1 MIRTVLL
8 GAIVATATGIPAHA
22 VNLVTNGGFELLT
35 SNAATGRYHICDNT
49 KPTCIST
56 LTGWS
61 ATASR
66 DGSLATNTPGSILLG
81 GHGGS
86 EFNSGFGLYGP
97 IPGSPDGGNFIGVD
111 GDPEYTQTI
120 FQSIGGLTVGKK
132 YEVGFYQSAGQQKG
146 QSGPTTERWQVTF
159 GGVSQLSALQSN
171 PSQSFLP
178 WTFQDLE
185 FTATAVSQVLTFMA
199 IGTPNGAPPVAL
211 LDGVSLTARVPDVAT
226 WMLMVGGFGL
236 VGAVSRFRRASI
248 RAA

>member
-1 MIRTVLL
+1 MIRTVVI
-8 GAIVATATGIPAHA
+8 GAIVAAAAGVPARA
-22 VNLVTNGGFELLT
+22 VNLVVNGGFELLKP
-35 SNAATGRYHICDNT
+35 NAATGHYHICDNT
-49 KPTCIST
+49 KPTCVSI

-66 DGSLATNTPGSILLG
+66 DGSLGTNTPGSVLLG

-86 EFNSGFGLYGP
+86 EFNSGFALYGP
-97 IPGSPDGGNFIGVD
+97 VPNSPAGGNFIGID

-120 FQSIGGLTVGKK
+120 FQSIGGLTVGRK
-132 YEVGFYQSAGQQKG
+132 YDVGFYQSAGQQIG

-159 GGVSQLSALQSN
+159 GGVSQLSTKQFN

-178 WTFQDLE
+178 WTFQSFE

-211 LDGVSLTARVPDVAT
+211 LDGVSVTAQVPDAAT
-226 WMLMVGGFGL
+226 WMLMVAGFGA
-236 VGAVSRFRRASI
+236 VGAIARSRRAST
-248 RAA
+248 RPA